1 MTYVQQKNIMDS
13 FEINKIVACILVVA
27 LVFIGLANFSEILY
41 HVEKP
46 KVAAYQVEGGD
57 EILMDAA
64 ATSTEAV
71 AQAPTEDPIQVLLAS
86 ADLDKGKK
94 VFKKCSQ
101 CHVMEKGGA
110 NKIGPGLWNIVNKDI
125 GSKEDYKY
133 SSAMAAFEGDWTF
146 EQLNSYLINPKKY
159 IQGTKMSFVG
169 LKKAKDRANVILYLR
184 SFSDNPAPI
193 E

>member
-1 MTYVQQKNIMDS
+1 MDS
-13 FEINKIVACILVVA
+13 FEINKIVACILIVA
-27 LVFIGLANFSEILY
+27 LVFIGLANFGEILY
-41 HVEKP
+41 EVEKP
-46 KVAAYQVEGGD
+46 KIAHYQIEGVENVQT
-57 EILMDAA
+57 A
-64 ATSTEAV
+64 SSSVVTEETPV
-71 AQAPTEDPIQVLLAS
+71 IEEESIIELLAT
-86 ADLDKGKK
+86 ADIDKGAK

-101 CHVMEKGGA
+101 CHVVEKDGA
-110 NKIGPGLWNIVNKDI
+110 NKIGPALWNIVNKDI
-125 GSKEDYKY
+125 GSKDDYKY

>member
-1 MTYVQQKNIMDS
+1 
-13 FEINKIVACILVVA
+13 
-27 LVFIGLANFSEILY
+27 
-41 HVEKP
+41 
-46 KVAAYQVEGGD
+46 
-57 EILMDAA
+57 
-64 ATSTEAV
+64 
-71 AQAPTEDPIQVLLAS
+71 
-86 ADLDKGKK
+86 
-94 VFKKCSQ
+94 
-101 CHVMEKGGA
+101 MEKGGA

-125 GSKEDYKY
+125 GSKDDYKY
-133 SSAMAAFEGDWTF
+133 SGAMASFEGDWTY

>member
-1 MTYVQQKNIMDS
+1 MDS
-13 FEINKIVACILVVA
+13 FEINKIVACILIVA
-27 LVFIGLANFSEILY
+27 LVFIGLANFGEILY
-41 HVEKP
+41 EVEKP
-46 KVAAYQVEGGD
+46 KIAHYQIEGVENVQTASSSVVT
-57 EILMDAA
+57 EEAPVIEEESIIELLAA
-64 ATSTEAV
+64 A
-71 AQAPTEDPIQVLLAS
+71 DI
-86 ADLDKGKK
+86 DKGAK

-101 CHVMEKGGA
+101 CHVVEKDGA

-125 GSKEDYKY
+125 GSKDDYKY

>member
-1 MTYVQQKNIMDS
+1 MDS

-64 ATSTEAV
+64 ATSAEAV
-71 AQAPTEDPIQVLLAS
+71 VQAPTEDPIQVLLAS
-86 ADLDKGKK
+86 ADLEKGKK

-110 NKIGPGLWNIVNKDI
+110 NKIGPGLWDIVNKDI
-125 GSKEDYKY
+125 GSKDDYKY
-133 SSAMAAFEGDWTF
+133 SSAMAAFEGDWTY

-159 IQGTKMSFVG
+159 IQAQRCLLSVS
-169 LKKAKDRANVILYLR
+169 KKLR
-184 SFSDNPAPI
+184 TEQMLFFI
-193 E
+193 

>member
-1 MTYVQQKNIMDS
+1 MIKLSIKKMEKKTFLLS
-13 FEINKIVACILVVA
+13 L
-27 LVFIGLANFSEILY
+27 LGLSLIFSN
-41 HVEKP
+41 
-46 KVAAYQVEGGD
+46 AFGGD
-57 EILMDAA
+57 AK
-64 ATSTEAV
+64 
-71 AQAPTEDPIQVLLAS
+71 
-86 ADLDKGKK
+86 KGKK